1 MPDMIFVVDVA
12 KCTACQKCEIAC
24 AAHNVKEMNAA
35 RARIAVFPR
44 PAVDVGT
51 LTGFPRPPA
60 MEPAGRSPSGSH
72 AVRPGEAA
80 GTPVTCLQCDDAGCE
95 RACQVGALTRSPA
108 TGAIEVDHARCVRC
122 KMCVAGCPFGNMA
135 WDEPLHQVAKCDLCR
150 GMPQCALACPS
161 GALKYR
167 PALELAMPVCV
178 AARGGR

>member
-1 MPDMIFVVDVA
+1 MSDMIFVVDVA

-24 AAHNVKEMNAA
+24 AAYNVKEMNAA
-35 RARIAVFPR
+35 RARIAIFPR
-44 PAVDVGT
+44 PSQKA
-51 LTGFPRPPA
+51 
-60 MEPAGRSPSGSH
+60 
-72 AVRPGEAA
+72 GEAA
-80 GTPVTCLQCDDAGCE
+80 GTPVTCLQCDDAGCV
-95 RACQVGALTRSPA
+95 RSCQVGALTRSPV

-167 PALELAMPVCV
+167 PAVELAMPVSV